1 MKKILLLLTLLLTN
15 TVAMAQLSTSA
26 VPLPPDIAAIKK
38 RNVLVV
44 AMTKQDSPPFYSGD
58 AEHLQGLDVDI
69 AKSIAHILN
78 VPVEFRRD
86 AASFADVAEQVRDG
100 RADIAV
106 SKLSITPPR
115 LQTLRFSVPYL
126 RLKQAMIV
134 NRLWLSK
141 NLDGREPYEAI
152 RNFNGRLSFIKN
164 SSYETFAKIN
174 FPDAEYNSEVDWEK
188 IVEDVMS
195 GRSAGAYRDEF
206 EMKKIS
212 FEKPDAALST
222 KVITIS
228 DAVDDI
234 AVAVN
239 YQSPQLLAIID
250 YVITNQYSNINVKKL
265 MDRYKSEISK
275 K

>member
-1 MKKILLLLTLLLTN
+1 
-15 TVAMAQLSTSA
+15 
-26 VPLPPDIAAIKK
+26 
-38 RNVLVV
+38 
-44 AMTKQDSPPFYSGD
+44 
-58 AEHLQGLDVDI
+58 
-69 AKSIAHILN
+69 
-78 VPVEFRRD
+78 
-86 AASFADVAEQVRDG
+86 
-100 RADIAV
+100 
-106 SKLSITPPR
+106 
-115 LQTLRFSVPYL
+115 
-126 RLKQAMIV
+126 
-134 NRLWLSK
+134 
-141 NLDGREPYEAI
+141 
-152 RNFNGRLSFIKN
+152 
-164 SSYETFAKIN
+164 
-174 FPDAEYNSEVDWEK
+174 
-188 IVEDVMS
+188 MS

>member
-1 MKKILLLLTLLLTN
+1 MKKILLLLALLLTH

-174 FPDAEYNSEVDWEK
+174 FPNAEYNSEVNWGK

>member
-1 MKKILLLLTLLLTN
+1 LLTN

-174 FPDAEYNSEVDWEK
+174 FPNAEYNSEVNWGK

>member
-1 MKKILLLLTLLLTN
+1 MKKLLLILTLLLTN
-15 TVAMAQLSTSA
+15 TVAVAQLSTSG

-58 AEHLQGLDVDI
+58 ADHLQGLDIDI

-86 AASFADVAEQVRDG
+86 ADSFADVAEQVRDG
-100 RADIAV
+100 RADMAI

-141 NLDGREPYEAI
+141 NLDGKEPYEVI

-174 FPDAEYNSEVDWEK
+174 FPNAEYNSEVDWGK

-250 YVITNQYSNINVKKL
+250 YVITNQYNNINVKKL